1 MIKIIIQ
8 CVIVMKLVYFNI
20 LVYVAS
26 FEVERFDFG
35 DIFYNINK
43 EACKLIKNSVWAANQ
58 CKCLPNYSTYFRI
71 YGKRKCYNAGDL
83 YSELEL
89 ENDYKKVFF
98 LKSISDTEYVYYDE
112 IYSIQSNILRQEVN
126 LSLFENSTWILISD
140 ASINFT
146 QTQIL
151 VTVKKNVSQLT
162 GRILRLSFSFNGKQ
176 DILLKISGIYK
187 PPYTL
192 LENYWKQLH
201 FGSFST
207 DFSELSKY
215 TPNFSTTLILPLEIL
230 DTTKQPFHKADIKSD
245 KNDCNSNQSLI
256 IGINIGVFLI
266 LMICCFIICMRVYKR
281 IKKGKPVLGDLSK
294 LFLKSN
300 RNTQAKDS
308 AKVVQFGDKDIYI
321 NPEEL
326 NTDNYQQLHL
336 NISDVRNNGSGYHE
350 LNTEVIRIK
359 DITKTSVS
367 YRTVSQE
374 SCTSEYTV
382 PSESIDIN
390 PKCFVQLI
398 HAQNSIDKVNIES
411 DSLQKYHSYFTI
423 E

>member
-1 MIKIIIQ
+1 
-8 CVIVMKLVYFNI
+8 MKLAYFNI
-20 LVYVAS
+20 LVYVAC

-43 EACKLIKNSVWAANQ
+43 ETCKLIKNSVWVANL
-58 CKCLPNYSTYFRI
+58 CKCLPNYSTYFKI
-71 YGKRKCYNAGDL
+71 HGKRKCYNAADL

-112 IYSIQSNILRQEVN
+112 IYSLHSNILRQEVN
-126 LSLFENSTWILISD
+126 LSSFENSTWILISD

-151 VTVKKNVSQLT
+151 VTVKKNESQLT
-162 GRILRLSFSFNGKQ
+162 GRILRLSFNFNGKQ
-176 DILLKISGIYK
+176 DVLLKISGIYK
-187 PPYTL
+187 PPYIL
-192 LENYWKQLH
+192 LENYWKRLH
-201 FGSFST
+201 LGSFST
-207 DFSELSKY
+207 DFSELSNFI
-215 TPNFSTTLILPLEIL
+215 PNFSTTLISPLKIL
-230 DTTKQPFHKADIKSD
+230 ETTKQPFHKTNIKSD
-245 KNDCNSNQSLI
+245 KNGCSSNQSLI

-266 LMICCFIICMRVYKR
+266 LMICCFIICRRVYKR
-281 IKKGKPVLGDLSK
+281 IKKGKPILGDISK

-300 RNTQAKDS
+300 GNTQAKGL

-326 NTDNYQQLHL
+326 NIDDYQQLHL

-359 DITKTSVS
+359 DITKTSIS
-367 YRTVSQE
+367 YRTVSQD

-382 PSESIDIN
+382 PSKSTDLN
-390 PKCFVQLI
+390 PKSFVQLI
-398 HAQNSIDKVNIES
+398 QAQNSIDEVNIES